1 MPLAHWTV
9 LAASLLAWSD
19 AITIQPSRGDRSSG
33 IQRSISGLDKPSD
46 RTVETL
52 KRFDLYKEYRQR
64 DGADK
69 ALQHLE
75 KFAQRRAEPELV
87 YALAEL
93 SWIEGNRLDRWRS
106 SQAEA
111 IDRFLDA
118 AAYAHDYLFGKEPEL
133 AEGRNRSDPRF
144 RLACEIYNAGVERLI
159 RAAMTKGQ
167 IQLQNG
173 EAIPFKVHGREQS
186 LRIVLQ
192 ESPWNQADIHKI
204 LLTSDFE
211 VTGLNKDL
219 YQYGLGV
226 PLIAVRETKHK
237 DGERPPQERFYPDE
251 MAFPLTAFL
260 VPNSRLSDPN
270 VDIKEAR
277 ECTLKLYD
285 PVRNPTVGDE
295 AGKSAV
301 QAVGEES
308 NKIALEIDLTT
319 PLAYMWSRTDL
330 DRYRWTGL
338 LRPEHALERANLLLI
353 RPYEPGKIPVVMVHG
368 LISTPLAWIP
378 MLNELLRNP
387 KIQDRYQFLL
397 YMYPTGV
404 PIPIA
409 AASLRESLLQAKQL
423 YDPDGRD
430 PAFDQMVLLGH
441 SMGGLLSRMMAVS
454 SGDKLWRL
462 YSDRS
467 FDDIL
472 GPRPVLDELRRYF
485 FFEPLPFVSRVV
497 FLATP
502 HGGSEYSRGV
512 VGRVSSNLISEPD
525 SIHKLLYQ
533 LVKDNPDAFDSRQ
546 FRRFPT
552 SIETLDP
559 EHPIL
564 AALQKM
570 KPTPTPP
577 AVPAKFHSIIGS
589 LYPGGK
595 DKATDGVVRYKSASI
610 DGVVDER
617 VVRSDHGVQK
627 DPEAIR
633 EVRDILRQHVGLP
646 PVSATARPP
655 QATRDPEPGRK
666 LEAVPAKR

>member
-1 MPLAHWTV
+1 MQLPLWTI
-9 LAASLLAWSD
+9 LAASLLTWSD
-19 AITIQPSRGDRSSG
+19 TITIQPSRGDRSAG
-33 IQRSISGLDKPSD
+33 LQRSIAGLDKPSD

-75 KFAQRRAEPELV
+75 KYAQRRAEPELV

-93 SWIEGNRLDRWRS
+93 SWIEGKRLDRWREA
-106 SQAEA
+106 QA

-133 AEGRNRSDPRF
+133 AEGRSRSDPRF

-192 ESPWNQADIHKI
+192 SSPWNQADIHKI
-204 LLTSDFE
+204 LLTTDFE

-226 PLIAVRETKHK
+226 PLIAVRETAHK
-237 DGERPPQERFYPDE
+237 DGERSPQERFYPDE

-260 VPNSRLSDPN
+260 EPNSRLSNPN
-270 VDIKEAR
+270 VDIKQAR
-277 ECTLKLYD
+277 ECTLKLFD
-285 PVRNPTVGDE
+285 PVR
-295 AGKSAV
+295 S
-301 QAVGEES
+301 QFVGEDAD
-308 NKIALEIDLTT
+308 KIALEIDLTT
-319 PLAYMWSRTDL
+319 PLAYMWSHTDL

-368 LISTPLAWIP
+368 LASTPLAWIP

-387 KIQDRYQFLL
+387 KIQEQYQFLL

-423 YDPDGRD
+423 YNPEGRD
-430 PAFDQMVLLGH
+430 PAFEQMVLLGH
-441 SMGGLLSRMMAVS
+441 SMGGILGRMMAVS

-462 YSDRS
+462 YSDRT

-472 GPRPVLDELRRYF
+472 GARPVLDELRRYF

-502 HGGSEYSRGV
+502 HRGSDYSRRM
-512 VGRVSSNLISEPD
+512 VGRVGANLISEPD

-533 LVKDNPDAFDSRQ
+533 LVKDNPDAFDSRR
-546 FRRFPT
+546 FKRFPT
-552 SIETLDP
+552 SIETLEP
-559 EHPIL
+559 ESPIL
-564 AALQKM
+564 AALLSM
-570 KPTPTPP
+570 PP
-577 AVPAKFHSIIGS
+577 LPPPKGARFHSIIGS

-595 DKATDGVVRYKSASI
+595 DKSTDGVVRFTSSSI
-610 DGVVDER
+610 EGLENVVDER

-646 PVSATARPP
+646 PVSAMAHPTQPVREA
-655 QATRDPEPGRK
+655 ESGRK

>member
-1 MPLAHWTV
+1 MQLPLWTI

-19 AITIQPSRGDRSSG
+19 TITIQPSRSDRSSG
-33 IQRSISGLDKPSD
+33 LQRSISGLEKPSD

-75 KFAQRRAEPELV
+75 KYAQRRAEPELV

-106 SQAEA
+106 SQAQA

-133 AEGRNRSDPRF
+133 AEGRSRSDPRF

-159 RAAMTKGQ
+159 RAALTKGQ

-173 EAIPFKVHGREQS
+173 ESIPFKVHGREQS

-192 ESPWNQADIHKI
+192 KSPWNQADIHKI

-237 DGERPPQERFYPDE
+237 DGERLPQERFYPDE

-270 VDIKEAR
+270 VDVKEAR

-285 PVRNPTVGDE
+285 PVHDHD
-295 AGKSAV
+295 
-301 QAVGEES
+301 VGEES

-338 LRPEHALERANLLLI
+338 LRPERALERANLLLI
-353 RPYEPGKIPVVMVHG
+353 RPYEAGKIPVVMVHG

-378 MLNELLRNP
+378 MLNELLRLP

-462 YSDRS
+462 NSDRQ

-472 GPRPVLDELRRYF
+472 GPKPVLDELRRYF

-533 LVKDNPDAFDSRQ
+533 LVKDNPDAFESRQ

-552 SIETLDP
+552 NIETLDP
-559 EHPIL
+559 DSPFL
-564 AALQKM
+564 AALRDMQ
-570 KPTPTPP
+570 PVAIPP
-577 AVPAKFHSIIGS
+577 AVPAKFYSIIGS
-589 LYPGGK
+589 LYPTGT
-595 DKATDGVVRYKSASI
+595 DKTTDGVVRYTSAHI
-610 DGVVDER
+610 KGVDER

-633 EVRDILRQHVGLP
+633 VVRDILYQHIGLP
-646 PVSATARPP
+646 PVSATAHPP

>member
-1 MPLAHWTV
+1 MPLAQWTI
-9 LAASLLAWSD
+9 LAAALLCWSD
-19 AITIQPSRGDRSSG
+19 TITIQPSKGDRSSG
-33 IQRSISGLDKPSD
+33 LQRSIAGLDKPSD
-46 RTVETL
+46 RTLETL
-52 KRFDLYKEYRQR
+52 RRFDLDKEYRH
-64 DGADK
+64 DVNA

-75 KFAQRRAEPELV
+75 KYAQRRAEPELV

-93 SWIEGNRLDRWRS
+93 SWIEGKRLDRWRKP
-106 SQAEA
+106 QA

-133 AEGRNRSDPRF
+133 ADGRGRSDPRF

-159 RAAMTKGQ
+159 RAALTKGQ

-192 ESPWNQADIHKI
+192 KSPWSQADIHKI
-204 LLTSDFE
+204 LLASDFE

-226 PLIAVRETKHK
+226 PLIAVRETEHK
-237 DGERPPQERFYPDE
+237 KGERPPLERFYPDE
-251 MAFPLTAFL
+251 MAFPLTAVL

-277 ECTLKLYD
+277 ECTLKLFD
-285 PVRNPTVGDE
+285 PVHDQDVPDE
-295 AGKSAV
+295 P
-301 QAVGEES
+301 

-319 PLAYMWSRTDL
+319 PLAYMWSHTDL

-378 MLNELLRNP
+378 MLNELLRKP
-387 KIQDRYQFLL
+387 KIQEHYQFLL

-423 YDPDGRD
+423 YNPDGRD

-441 SMGGLLSRMMAVS
+441 SMGGILSRMMAVS
-454 SGDKLWRL
+454 SGDQLWRL

-467 FDDIL
+467 FEDIL
-472 GPRPVLDELRRYF
+472 GPRPVLDELHRYF

-502 HGGSEYSRGV
+502 HRGSEYSRGV

-533 LVKDNPDAFDSRQ
+533 LVKDNPDTFDSRR

-552 SIETLDP
+552 SIETLDTDS
-559 EHPIL
+559 PIL
-564 AALQKM
+564 TALLSMQ
-570 KPTPTPP
+570 PP
-577 AVPAKFHSIIGS
+577 PPPRTIKFHSIIGS
-589 LYPGGK
+589 LRPTGV
-595 DKATDGVVRYKSASI
+595 DKTTDGIVPYRSAHI
-610 DGVVDER
+610 EGVVDER

-633 EVRDILRQHVGLP
+633 EVRDILLMQVGLP
-646 PVSATARPP
+646 PVSAEAHQGPVARD
-655 QATRDPEPGRK
+655 ADPGRK
-666 LEAVPAKR
+666 LETPRVNR

>member
-1 MPLAHWTV
+1 MLLAQWTI
-9 LAASLLAWSD
+9 LAASLVAWSD
-19 AITIQPSRGDRSSG
+19 TITIQPSRGDRASG
-33 IQRSISGLDKPSD
+33 LQRSISGLDRPSD

-52 KRFDLYKEYRQR
+52 RRFDLDKEYRK
-64 DGADK
+64 DVNS

-93 SWIEGNRLDRWRS
+93 SWIEGKRLERWRS
-106 SQAEA
+106 SQPQA

-133 AEGRNRSDPRF
+133 TEGRSRSDPRF

-186 LRIVLQ
+186 LRILLQ
-192 ESPWNQADIHKI
+192 KSPWNQADIHKI

-211 VTGLNKDL
+211 VTGLNRDL

-226 PLIAVRETKHK
+226 PLIAVRETGHNDQKK
-237 DGERPPQERFYPDE
+237 GERSPAERFYPDE

-285 PVRNPTVGDE
+285 PVHDHD
-295 AGKSAV
+295 
-301 QAVGEES
+301 VGEES

-353 RPYEPGKIPVVMVHG
+353 RPYDPTKIPVVMVHG

-387 KIQDRYQFLL
+387 KIQEHYQFLL

-409 AASLRESLLQAKQL
+409 AASLRESLMQAKQL
-423 YDPDGRD
+423 YDPDGSN
-430 PAFDQMVLLGH
+430 PAFNQMVLLGH
-441 SMGGLLSRMMAVS
+441 SMGGILSRMMAVS

-462 YSDRS
+462 DSDRS

-472 GPRPVLDELRRYF
+472 GPRPVLEELHRYL

-502 HGGSEYSRGV
+502 HHGSDLSRGV

-533 LVKDNPDAFDSRQ
+533 LVKDNPDAFDSRR

-552 SIETLDP
+552 SIETLDTDS
-559 EHPIL
+559 PIL
-564 AALQKM
+564 EALRSMQA
-570 KPTPTPP
+570 PAPP
-577 AVPAKFHSIIGS
+577 KAVKFHSIIGS
-589 LYPGGK
+589 LRPTGV
-595 DKATDGVVRYKSASI
+595 DKTTDGVVPYRSAHI
-610 DGVVDER
+610 DDRDGIRPCVVDER

-633 EVRDILRQHVGLP
+633 EVRDILRLHVGLP
-646 PVSATARPP
+646 PVAAAAHQPP
-655 QATRDPEPGRK
+655 QVARDADPGVK
-666 LEAVPAKR
+666 LENQPVKR